1 MKTNDSPPRYT
12 GSLKGVIFDW
22 AGTVIDYGSCAPAA
36 AFVQVFGDDGVEITT
51 AEAREPMGM
60 AKRTHIATILEMPA
74 VRTRWQKAHGSP
86 PEEADIERLYGE
98 FIPTQLGCLQ
108 EHSQLIPGTVEMI
121 AACRKRGLKIGS
133 STGYTRALM
142 DVVMEAAT
150 QQGFEPDCMLCADDV
165 TEGRPAPWLCFE
177 NARRLGIFP
186 TAAVVKV
193 DDTTVGI
200 EAGRNAGMWTVGI
213 TKSGNLVGETLAD
226 IEQIDANELR
236 RRIDAAEE
244 KMFDAGAHYAVES
257 VADLTEVLDAIET
270 RLSAGESP

>member
-1 MKTNDSPPRYT
+1 
-12 GSLKGVIFDW
+12 
-22 AGTVIDYGSCAPAA
+22 
-36 AFVQVFGDDGVEITT
+36 
-51 AEAREPMGM
+51 
-60 AKRTHIATILEMPA
+60 
-74 VRTRWQKAHGSP
+74 
-86 PEEADIERLYGE
+86 
-98 FIPTQLGCLQ
+98 
-108 EHSQLIPGTVEMI
+108 
-121 AACRKRGLKIGS
+121 
-133 STGYTRALM
+133 M

>member
-60 AKRTHIATILEMPA
+60 AKRTHIATILKMPA
-74 VRTRWQKAHGSP
+74 VRTRWQEAHGSP
-86 PEEADIERLYGE
+86 PEETDIERLYGK
-98 FIPTQLGCLQ
+98 FIPTQLDCLQ

-142 DVVMEAAT
+142 DVVMKTAA

-200 EAGRNAGMWTVGI
+200 EAGRNAGMWTIGI

-257 VADLTEVLDAIET
+257 VADLTAVLDAIET

>member
-1 MKTNDSPPRYT
+1 
-12 GSLKGVIFDW
+12 
-22 AGTVIDYGSCAPAA
+22 
-36 AFVQVFGDDGVEITT
+36 
-51 AEAREPMGM
+51 
-60 AKRTHIATILEMPA
+60 
-74 VRTRWQKAHGSP
+74 
-86 PEEADIERLYGE
+86 
-98 FIPTQLGCLQ
+98 
-108 EHSQLIPGTVEMI
+108 
-121 AACRKRGLKIGS
+121 
-133 STGYTRALM
+133 
-142 DVVMEAAT
+142 
-150 QQGFEPDCMLCADDV
+150 
-165 TEGRPAPWLCFE
+165 
-177 NARRLGIFP
+177 
-186 TAAVVKV
+186 VVKV